1 MGIKAGLFFLKE
13 SDIDNFVS
21 GLILPNNLS
30 YNLCSFKREL
40 IHLGKSSSSKMAYV
54 KWKITFSYVWHIKQ

>member
-30 YNLCSFKREL
+30 YNLCSFKRESVYL
-40 IHLGKSSSSKMAYV
+40 EKSFSSKMAYM
-54 KWKITFSYVWHIKQ
+54 K